1 MNVYK
6 QKLNQI
12 KIALG
17 METVK
22 MVSAKLED
30 GVTVVEAE
38 AFEPGKEIFVVSESG
53 EKAKAPEGTHT
64 TEDGTKVTVDAE
76 GKIVSVE
83 APEAKVEVEAA
94 AEDKDKEEMKESTSD
109 KKFQE
114 EVKVEVENQIEEKM
128 NAFRMEVSDIV
139 EAIVKDLVDVKE
151 EMSQCMARIEKM
163 SKTPADKKIS
173 TFNTD
178 APKDKFDAVEARI
191 EALKNI
197 RAGKI

>member
-17 METVK
+17 MEVK

-53 EKAKAPEGTHT
+53 EKAPAPEGTHT
-64 TEDGTKVTVDAE
+64 TEDGTKVTVDAN

-83 APEAKVEVEAA
+83 AKAEVEM
-94 AEDKDKEEMKESTSD
+94 AEEEVKTEEEIKENLGNCFEEDDIKSIVEKALDEKMGKMKFEYEEIIETIVKDMLDIKEEMRKY
-109 KKFQE
+109 K
-114 EVKVEVENQIEEKM
+114 
-128 NAFRMEVSDIV
+128 
-139 EAIVKDLVDVKE
+139 
-151 EMSQCMARIEKM
+151 EKM

-173 TFNTD
+173 TFNTE
-178 APKDKFDAVEARI
+178 AKEEKFDAVQARI
-191 EALKNI
+191 EAINNI
-197 RAGKI
+197 RAGKF

>member
-17 METVK
+17 MEVK

-38 AFEPGKEIFVVSESG
+38 AFEPGKEIFVVSDSG
-53 EKAKAPEGTHT
+53 EKAPAPEGTHT
-64 TEDGTKVTVDAE
+64 TEDGTKVTVDAN

-83 APEAKVEVEAA
+83 TVEPKVEVEAA
-94 AEDKDKEEMKESTSD
+94 AEDEEMKESTSD

-128 NAFRMEVSDIV
+128 NSFRMEVSDIV
-139 EAIVKDLVDVKE
+139 EAIVKDLVEVKE
-151 EMSQCMARIEKM
+151 EMGQCMARIEKM

-173 TFNTD
+173 TFNTE
-178 APKDKFDAVEARI
+178 AKEDKFDAIEARI
-191 EALKNI
+191 EALRNI
-197 RAGKI
+197 RAGKF